1 MADCHMTDKP
11 ETKGHHINYSHPLW
25 EILDRTR
32 NSLNKASERKKKKR
46 GRGGS
51 SPADGFSG

>member
-11 ETKGHHINYSHPLW
+11 ETKDHHINYSHPLW
-25 EILDRTR
+25 EILGKKRK
-32 NSLNKASERKKKKR
+32 SLNKTSERKRKR
-46 GRGGS
+46 RGGGS